1 MSVQEG
7 WSCGVSSCWLGFNV
21 RRTFSLMNNQAIGV
35 ITLIFSALTLHGQI
49 TTLLSRSPHVVV
61 ERGPH
66 HRVWQSVM
74 SELGPLG
81 ETMWSTNSYVEL
93 QTGAC
98 YQENG
103 QWVDASDEIEIFPEG
118 AVARHTQHKVVFASN
133 LNSVGAIDLLTPDG
147 KRMRST
153 PVGLAYYDAASG
165 QSVWIAGVKDCRGSV
180 LGANQ
185 VIYANAFSNIV
196 ATVRYTVSKA
206 GFEQDIILQEQPP
219 APEEFGLASDTTR
232 LEVVTEFYESPVP
245 DKTAA
250 VIKHYTQRLGQRAL
264 VDPVFLDEELDF
276 GAMRTGR
283 GRAFKLTDEDDPNQ
297 GVEVGKHFGNSNG
310 RTFMIEGV
318 DYQAIRQQF
327 SQLPETKKA
336 IRTAM
341 SPSPTQSRSYPPL
354 NQAAKT
360 KSPLLMTQSGL
371 RFDAG
376 VVIDYSL
383 VVNANNMTFRGDTT
397 YYVLGTVS
405 LTGTSILEGG
415 CVIKYASTGSLTFTG
430 TVKTDT
436 SAYHPVIMTSKDD
449 NSVGEAITGSTG
461 NPSGYYGTGLVINSD
476 SDLQYLY
483 CKYLNIGVSYAANH
497 INTISHSKFSLVA
510 TAFRFAGGTNYLRNM
525 LFDNASSCL
534 NFVSG
539 STVCSVEHATAN
551 AISTSFATG
560 QPATLNVTNSLFAQG
575 GLNTF
580 QFISDHCATNSTT
593 NGVFQMVGAGASYLA
608 DNTYRNQ
615 GTTNIN
621 QSLLA
626 ALRKETTYP
635 PVILSGVV
643 SIDTVLSPQAQ
654 RDTDVLDLGYHYDPM
669 DYLSCGLAVMNATVT
684 MTNGV
689 AVGVYGASGFDLRS
703 GGVLVSEGRPGNP
716 NRLARI
722 QSIQERTNNYNG
734 QTFTGLITVTANY
747 TTLPKILLRLTD
759 LSMVAGPVMD
769 FVNVSNYMPYE
780 RFSLTDCTLRG
791 GRFYLS
797 SWNETRYSYTALT
810 NSLFER
816 CNLNFEQPYGGGS
829 YNYPFGLTSY
839 NCNYKNSTVN
849 FHNAY
854 AALPWNIYDNL
865 FDTVT
870 MGSVTNIINGN
881 NAYLA
886 TTQLASGV
894 SNVVLSSFNY
904 ATGTFGTSYQSSTNL
919 INKGSRIA
927 TAASLYHYTI
937 LTNNVKETNT
947 VVDIG
952 YHYVAVDGSTG
963 KPYDQDGDGM
973 PDYLEDRNGNGNG
986 NDDATSWTNYNSL
999 NGLGGTVGLK
1009 VYTPLK

>member
-1 MSVQEG
+1 
-7 WSCGVSSCWLGFNV
+7 
-21 RRTFSLMNNQAIGV
+21 MNKHVIGV
-35 ITLIFSALTLHGQI
+35 VALLASVLSLHGQ
-49 TTLLSRSPHVVV
+49 TSLGLSRSPYVVV

-66 HRVWQSVM
+66 HRVWQSVS
-74 SELGPLG
+74 SESGPSG
-81 ETMWSTNSYVEL
+81 ETLWSTNSYVEL
-93 QTGAC
+93 ETGAC

-103 QWVDASDEIEIFPEG
+103 QWVDASEGIEIHPDG
-118 AVARHTQHKVVFASN
+118 AIAQHTQHKVIFAPN
-133 LNSVGAIDLLTPDG
+133 LKTLGAIDLLTPDG
-147 KRMRST
+147 KRMRSS

-165 QSVWIAGVKDCRGSV
+165 QSVWIGGVKESQGAV
-180 LGANQ
+180 LGSNQ
-185 VIYANAFSNIV
+185 VIYTNAFSNIV
-196 ATVRYTVSKA
+196 ATVRYTVTKA

-219 APEEFGLASDTTR
+219 APEEFGLPSDTTR

-245 DKTAA
+245 DKTA
-250 VIKHYTQRLGQRAL
+250 VVLKHYTQRLGQRAL
-264 VDPVFLDEELDF
+264 VSPDFKDEELDF

-297 GVEVGKHFGNSNG
+297 GVEVGKHFGNSDG

-318 DYQAIRQQF
+318 EYEAIRQQF

-341 SPSPTQSRSYPPL
+341 SPSPTQSRTYPPV
-354 NQAAKT
+354 NQSAKT
-360 KSPLLMTQSGL
+360 KSPLLMAQSGL
-371 RFDAG
+371 RLNAG

-415 CVIKYASTGSLTFTG
+415 CVIKYASTGSLNFTG
-430 TVKTDT
+430 IVKTDT

-449 NSVGEAITGSTG
+449 NSVGDAITGSTG
-461 NPSGYYGTGLVINSD
+461 NPSGYYGTGMVINSD

-497 INTISHSKFSLVA
+497 IHTISHSKFYRTG
-510 TAFRFAGGTNYLRNM
+510 TAFTFAGGTNYLRNV

-551 AISTSFATG
+551 AISTSFASG
-560 QPATLNVTNSLFAQG
+560 VAATMGVTNSLFAQG
-575 GLNTF
+575 GLTTF

-608 DNTYRNQ
+608 DSTYRNQ

-621 QSLLA
+621 QNLLT
-626 ALRKETTYP
+626 ALRKGTTYP
-635 PVILSGVV
+635 PVILSGTV
-643 SIDTVLSPQAQ
+643 SVDTVLYPQAQ

-689 AVGVYGASGFDLRS
+689 AVGVYGASGFDLRT
-703 GGVLVSEGRPGNP
+703 GGVLVSEGTPGNP
-716 NRLARI
+716 NRLARA

-747 TTLPKILLRLTD
+747 TTLPKVLLRLTD

-769 FVNVSNYMPYE
+769 FINVSNYMPFE

-797 SWNETRYSYTALT
+797 SWNESRYSYTALT

-816 CNLNFEQPYGGGS
+816 CNLTFEQPYGGGS
-829 YNYPFGLTSY
+829 YNYPFGLMSY
-839 NCNYKNSTVN
+839 NCNYRNSTVN
-849 FHNAY
+849 FHNGY
-854 AALPWNIYDNL
+854 AALAWNIFDNL

-927 TAASLYHYTI
+927 TTASLYHYTT

-952 YHYVAVDGSTG
+952 FHYVAADSNGN
-963 KPYDQDGDGM
+963 PYDQDGDGV
-973 PDYLEDRNGNGNG
+973 PDYVEDRNGNGAVNSG
-986 NDDATSWTNYNSL
+986 ETDFTSATD
-999 NGLGGTVGLK
+999 LGFK
-1009 VYTPLK
+1009 VTITRPNASSMVP